1 MLSSMTKALLRL
13 TLTLM
18 SLLILA
24 NQGFAQVSAVTNS
37 DVLPAP
43 EVVIEAKVLGIPA
56 SALSQLGLVLPESAP
71 GGGPMGFA
79 VVLPEGEGG
88 TLTQDART
96 KPVHSL
102 QLKGSSGNVL
112 KFRVDTR
119 ALANPNSPAENPPYF
134 EVGMA
139 FEVTPT
145 VFPSRRIA
153 LSTTSVVQIRRG
165 PGADGQASLLFETQ
179 PIKHDIQIPEGKT
192 ILLGGFLTASNSS
205 GLPVV
210 PMIAGNPILGYV
222 LSKSPRAGDDLEI
235 VVLLVP
241 RLTGAA
247 DAVTKVPATATVNLP
262 LEPVVKAEGPSVPS
276 SAAATNATPGPD
288 IFAARSVAPVLT
300 TPPNSVP
307 PPSPPPVSTPA
318 VKLSPTPPVETPKP
332 AIPAPTRFYTVQV
345 GAFGSSDNAETLV
358 VELKKKF
365 TGVFVDKAPSGAT
378 PYRVRVGRLV
388 DLAAA
393 RQLQSKLTEQ
403 GFDSFVVLPDS
414 PQ

>member
-1 MLSSMTKALLRL
+1 MLSTMTKARLRL
-13 TLTLM
+13 PLTLI

-24 NQGFAQVSAVTNS
+24 NQGFGQVSAVTNS
-37 DVLPAP
+37 EVRPVP
-43 EVVIEAKVLGIPA
+43 EVAIEAKVLGIPA

-79 VVLPEGEGG
+79 VVLPEGEAK
-88 TLTQDART
+88 TLTEDART

-134 EVGMA
+134 EVGLA
-139 FEVTPT
+139 FEVTPS

-165 PGADGQASLLFETQ
+165 PRADGQAPPLFETQ

-192 ILLGGFLTASNSS
+192 ILLGGFLSASNSS

-222 LSKSPRAGDDLEI
+222 LSKSPRTGDDLEI
-235 VVLLVP
+235 VVLLMP
-241 RLTGAA
+241 RLSGAA
-247 DAVTKVPATATVNLP
+247 DAVTKPPPGATVAS
-262 LEPVVKAEGPSVPS
+262 EPVVKAEAPSVPS
-276 SAAATNATPGPD
+276 PAVTANPLPGPD
-288 IFAARSVAPVLT
+288 IFAVRPPRPVLT
-300 TPPNSVP
+300 TPPNPVP
-307 PPSPPPVSTPA
+307 PASPPAVSTPA
-318 VKLSPTPPVETPKP
+318 VKLAPPPPPVETPKP
-332 AIPAPTRFYTVQV
+332 VSPAAARFYTVQV

-365 TGVFVDKAPSGAT
+365 PGVFVDKATSGTT

>member
-13 TLTLM
+13 TPTLM

-37 DVLPAP
+37 DVRPAP

-222 LSKSPRAGDDLEI
+222 LSKSPRTGDDLEI

-247 DAVTKVPATATVNLP
+247 DAVTKAPASATVALP
-262 LEPVVKAEGPSVPS
+262 SEPVKAEGPSVPS

-300 TPPNSVP
+300 TPPNSFP
-307 PPSPPPVSTPA
+307 PASPPPVSTPA
-318 VKLSPTPPVETPKP
+318 VKLAPTPPVETPKP

-358 VELKKKF
+358 EELKKKF

-388 DLAAA
+388 DLGAA

>member
-1 MLSSMTKALLRL
+1 MLSTMTKALLRL
-13 TLTLM
+13 TPTLM

-24 NQGFAQVSAVTNS
+24 NQGFGQVSSVTNS
-37 DVLPAP
+37 DVRPVP
-43 EVVIEAKVLGIPA
+43 EVAIEAKVLGIPA

-205 GLPVV
+205 GLPTV

-247 DAVTKVPATATVNLP
+247 DAVTKAPASATVALP
-262 LEPVVKAEGPSVPS
+262 SEPVKAEGPSVPS

-307 PPSPPPVSTPA
+307 PASPPAVSTPA
-318 VKLSPTPPVETPKP
+318 VKLPPTIPVETPKP

-358 VELKKKF
+358 AELKKKF
-365 TGVFVDKAPSGAT
+365 AGVFVDKAPSGAT

-414 PQ
+414 AQ